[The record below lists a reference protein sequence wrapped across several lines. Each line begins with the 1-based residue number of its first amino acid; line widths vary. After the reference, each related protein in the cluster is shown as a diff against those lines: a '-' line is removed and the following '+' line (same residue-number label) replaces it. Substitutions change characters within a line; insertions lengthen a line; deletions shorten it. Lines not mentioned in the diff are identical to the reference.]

1 MVSQPG
7 EDGVVIKLFLLLGKR
22 FGERS
27 MFNTP
32 ETRKRSTP
40 YAKHAEGDQVKD
52 LRCNHGDAHIQAVG

>member
-7 EDGVVIKLFLLLGKR
+7 EDGVAIKLFLLLGKR

-40 YAKHAEGDQVKD
+40 YAKHAQGDQVKD
-52 LRCNHGDAHIQAVG
+52 LRYSHRDAHIQAGG